1 MSLLLSRRNESDDGG
16 YLKQL
21 WRFIAGFNY
30 FQIAGVLV
38 LLTYG
43 AVFVWST
50 GVQSGN
56 PDNYLRHLTWI
67 GLGALL
73 FLIMSIF
80 DYRYLAPLAPILYGI
95 SLILLVLVL
104 FSTPINNARSWL
116 AIPGLGLRVQPSE
129 LAKLACIIMM
139 AAVMS
144 ARGFSIGRPA
154 GFFTVAGIAAVPF
167 LLILIEPDFGSA
179 CVLLPIVALL
189 MFVAG
194 VRYRWV
200 MTVLIALVILIPLA
214 ALNEIHQVAPVLKS
228 YQRDRILTFIN
239 PDKDPH
245 GAGYN
250 LRQARLAV
258 GSGGWTGKG
267 IGDGTLSGLGYLPQ
281 TVTNND
287 FIFAVIAEE
296 SGFSGVALLLLA
308 EMTVVLSCLYIGWA
322 TPDLFG
328 RYLAVGMAGLLF
340 CHIYINV
347 GMCIGLAPISGLPLP
362 LVSFGGSFM
371 AMNLG
376 ALGILQ
382 SIWRYRKEEM

>member
-1 MSLLLSRRNESDDGG
+1 MSLLLTRRNESDDGV
-16 YLKQL
+16 YLRAF
-21 WRFIAGFNY
+21 WRFIASFNY
-30 FQIAGVLV
+30 LQIGGVLV
-38 LLTYG
+38 LLSYG
-43 AVFVWST
+43 VLFVWST
-50 GVQSGN
+50 GEQSGN

-67 GLGALL
+67 GVGGLL

-80 DYRYLAPLAPILYGI
+80 DYRYLAPLAPFLYVA

-116 AIPGLGLRVQPSE
+116 AIPGLGLRMQPSE
-129 LAKLACIIMM
+129 LGKLACIIMM
-139 AAVMS
+139 SAVMS
-144 ARGFSIGRPA
+144 TRGFRIGRPS
-154 GFFTVAGIAAVPF
+154 GFFIIAGIAALPF
-167 LLILIEPDFGSA
+167 FLIMIEPDFGSA
-179 CVLLPIVALL
+179 CVLLPITALL
-189 MFVAG
+189 IFIAG
-194 VRYRWV
+194 LRYRWV
-200 MTVLIALVILIPLA
+200 VTVIVALMVLIPLA
-214 ALNEIHQVAPVLKS
+214 ALNEIYEVKPLLKS
-228 YQRDRILTFIN
+228 YQRDRIMTFIN
-239 PDKDPH
+239 PDHDPH

-267 IGDGTLSGLGYLPQ
+267 IGEGTLSGLGYLPQ

-296 SGFSGVALLLLA
+296 SGFLGVALLLLA
-308 EMTVVLSCLYIGWA
+308 EMVVVLSCLYIGWA
-322 TPDLFG
+322 TPDMFG
-328 RYLAVGMAGLLF
+328 RYLAVGMAALLF